1 MHSVLS
7 YKMASGRG
15 LRDQAAGVIATFNGF
30 GNGHK
35 LKLLDSG
42 HKCVAAKPGVGREPV
57 AWLPWAAHCQHSTW
71 FIFDWLNLPFCIK
84 KQNGRQVLNKITIIK
99 HQNVWPLNDCFGIS
113 QPTLE
118 MLYRFILKC
127 ICLWISLIVYYAFLL
142 RWSFFIIGEHY
153 IKE

>member
-1 MHSVLS
+1 MTKGIAVGFASAVLLLQALIFFNHLSNSLMHSVLS

-57 AWLPWAAHCQHSTW
+57 A
-71 FIFDWLNLPFCIK
+71 
-84 KQNGRQVLNKITIIK
+84 
-99 HQNVWPLNDCFGIS
+99 
-113 QPTLE
+113 
-118 MLYRFILKC
+118 
-127 ICLWISLIVYYAFLL
+127 
-142 RWSFFIIGEHY
+142 
-153 IKE
+153 